1 MRRAKI
7 MIVDDDRDLAESLA
21 ELIEMRGHQVS
32 IATNGK
38 EAVERCREQSFD
50 VTFMDVRMPVMNGVD
65 SFLEIRK
72 IRPGAKIVMMTGF
85 KEPMVAKALEGGAL
99 GLLHKPFH
107 LDDLM
112 ARLDDAT
119 KPIVLLVDDDPD
131 FASSLGEI
139 LVSQGYKTVTA
150 STGDEA
156 INRVRNGTVDVL
168 ILDLRLPVKDGLEVY
183 KELRAQGTP
192 PPTIIV
198 SGSAMLDREN
208 VIALKAMS
216 VRECFAKPVD
226 PNALLTT
233 IDQILAAA

>member
-21 ELIEMRGHQVS
+21 ELIEMHGHQVS
-32 IATNGK
+32 IAANGK
-38 EAVERCREQSFD
+38 EAVERCREQNFD

-65 SFLEIRK
+65 SFTEIRK

-99 GLLHKPFH
+99 GLLNKPFH
-107 LDDLM
+107 LSDLM
-112 ARLDDAT
+112 AQLDDAT

-131 FASSLGEI
+131 FSSSLSAVLIGE
-139 LVSQGYKTVTA
+139 GYKTVVA
-150 STGDEA
+150 GTGDEA
-156 INRVRNGTVDVL
+156 IHHVRTKAVDVL
-168 ILDLRLPVKDGLEVY
+168 ILDLRLPVMDGIEVY
-183 KELRAQGTP
+183 QRLQADGRP

-198 SGSAMLDREN
+198 SGSAVLDKDSVE
-208 VIALKAMS
+208 ALKAMS

-226 PNALLTT
+226 PAALLLT

>member
-1 MRRAKI
+1 MKRAKI

-21 ELIEMRGHQVS
+21 ELIEMHGHQVF

-65 SFLEIRK
+65 SFHEIRK

-85 KEPMVAKALEGGAL
+85 KEPMVARALENGAL

-131 FASSLGEI
+131 FAGSLSELLI
-139 LVSQGYKTVTA
+139 NQGYKTVVA
-150 STGDEA
+150 GNGGEA
-156 INRVRNGTVDVL
+156 ITQVRGGAVDVL
-168 ILDLRLPVKDGLEVY
+168 ILDLRLPVMDGIEVY
-183 KELRAQGTP
+183 KQLRALGNP

-198 SGSAMLDREN
+198 SGSAVLDSES
-208 VIALKAMS
+208 IGALKAMA

-226 PNALLTT
+226 PKALLST
-233 IDQILAAA
+233 INQILAAA